1 MKKTKKKLSEREQI
15 SQELDKLN
23 KSVEQDVK
31 KVDKLIL
38 DLKKMGLSDEKR
50 V

>member
-1 MKKTKKKLSEREQI
+1 MKKTKKRLNEREQI

-23 KSVEQDVK
+23 KSVEQEIK
-31 KVDKLIL
+31 KVDRLIL
-38 DLKKMGLSDEKR
+38 DLKKMGLRDENR